1 MSSTAA
7 SRGPLVGASNDI
19 HNELN
24 YGNVNSFENSNID
37 YVNLRNSN
45 DVMPL
50 QYHTNEYQVS
60 HSGLSEVANDGLYPK
75 DVSSSLLMETNSGTN
90 SKNLNGFI
98 GMYSL
103 LILNFLW
110 VIVSIITAVPPP
122 VKENTY
128 YQFCV

>member
-7 SRGPLVGASNDI
+7 SRGHLVGPSNDI

-45 DVMPL
+45 GVMPL

-60 HSGLSEVANDGLYPK
+60 HSGLSEIANVGLFPE
-75 DVSSSLLMETNSGTN
+75 DVPSSLPMETNYGTN
-90 SKNLNGFI
+90 SKKLNGFS

-103 LILNFLW
+103 LNIEFSLGNCF
-110 VIVSIITAVPPP
+110 
-122 VKENTY
+122 Y
-128 YQFCV
+128 YNSCPSTIERKRLYQYCV